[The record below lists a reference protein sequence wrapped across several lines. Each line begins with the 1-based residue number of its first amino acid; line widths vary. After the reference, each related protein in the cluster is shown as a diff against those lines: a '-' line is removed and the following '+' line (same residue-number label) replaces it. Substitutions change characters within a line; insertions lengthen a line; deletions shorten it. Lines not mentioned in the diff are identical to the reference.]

1 MIKIVKAYISQ
12 SEVGVIKY
20 DPQQDPLPDPQQLA
34 GLKSN
39 TFIHG
44 SSKSQTVI

>member
-34 GLKSN
+34 GLM
-39 TFIHG
+39 
-44 SSKSQTVI
+44 V